1 MFRSDPL
8 REVGLAPTPAL
19 LAATTEEITAA
30 TAADRVSR
38 AVSWITGARMD
49 IASLLL
55 AYAFRSRFYPI
66 CFLPGTLAPVSKP
79 GRLRTTSGHLESENP
94 VDWYSRSCS
103 GWGSGEFEKG
113 MFCLSRH
120 ADPGC
125 FDEKTALELA
135 CLAGIGIQHRGFL
148 SYFLVFARFPAKC
161 SLGELLIVRKRE
173 PRAQAS
179 IKSQPAVRSLPSV
192 CRDCRKRRG
201 KKRNFL
207 SEFALALPFASG

>member
-1 MFRSDPL
+1 MLSGPVFIRF
-8 REVGLAPTPAL
+8 VFFLAL
-19 LAATTEEITAA
+19 
-30 TAADRVSR
+30 
-38 AVSWITGARMD
+38 
-49 IASLLL
+49 SLLFPNP
-55 AYAFRSRFYPI
+55 ADS
-66 CFLPGTLAPVSKP
+66 VQ
-79 GRLRTTSGHLESENP
+79 LRDIGERES
-94 VDWYSRSCS
+94 C

-113 MFCLSRH
+113 MFCLSWH

-135 CLAGIGIQHRGFL
+135 CLAGIGIQYRGFL

-161 SLGELLIVRKRE
+161 SLGELLVVRKRE